1 MTTIL
6 VPVDGSETSLR
17 ALQFALRVTK
27 EKAVETKLYVINV
40 QPPILSGNVTR
51 FISSETIHDYYNEE
65 GEKSLVDARAAIKES
80 GIDATVSVEVGPAAK
95 TIAQFVKDKQCDAII
110 MGTRGLGGVS
120 GILLGSITTK
130 VLHEVHVPV
139 TLVK

>member
-17 ALQFALRVTK
+17 ALQFALRVKK
-27 EKAVETKLYVINV
+27 EKAVETTLYVINV

-51 FISSETIHDYYNEE
+51 YISSETIHDYYNEE
-65 GEKSLVDARAAIKES
+65 GEKALVDVRTAIKES
-80 GIDATVSVEVGPAAK
+80 GIDALISVEVGPAAK
-95 TIAQFVKDKQCDAII
+95 TIAQFAKDKHCDSII

-120 GILLGSITTK
+120 GLLLGSITTK
-130 VLHEVHVPV
+130 VLHEVNVPV
-139 TLVK
+139 TVVK

>member
-1 MTTIL
+1 MTPIL
-6 VPVDGSETSLR
+6 VPVDGSETSMR

-51 FISSETIHDYYNEE
+51 YISAETIRDYYNEE
-65 GEKSLVDARAAIKES
+65 GEKALVDARAAIQQS

-95 TIAQFVKDKQCDAII
+95 TIAQFAEDKQCDSII

-120 GILLGSITTK
+120 GLLLGSITTK
-130 VLHEVHVPV
+130 VLHEVNIPV
-139 TLVK
+139 TVVK